1 MRILLAN
8 DLFGDGGGVQSY
20 LDAVAAG
27 LATRGHTL
35 AILHRDATPAP
46 SAAAT
51 TRGLPQFSVAVDG
64 IEPTLDRVA
73 RWAPDICFS
82 HNMDILAVDRALLA
96 RWPVVK
102 FMHGYLGTCIG

>member
-8 DLFGDGGGVQSY
+8 DGFGDAGGVQNY
-20 LDAVAAG
+20 LDAIAAG

-46 SAAAT
+46 FAAAAT
-51 TRGLPQFSVAVDG
+51 RALRQFSIAAGG
-64 IEPTLDRVA
+64 IGPTLDRVA
-73 RWAPDICFS
+73 GWAPDVCFS
-82 HNMDILAVDRALLA
+82 HNMNVLDLDRALIA

-102 FMHGYLGTCIG
+102 FMH